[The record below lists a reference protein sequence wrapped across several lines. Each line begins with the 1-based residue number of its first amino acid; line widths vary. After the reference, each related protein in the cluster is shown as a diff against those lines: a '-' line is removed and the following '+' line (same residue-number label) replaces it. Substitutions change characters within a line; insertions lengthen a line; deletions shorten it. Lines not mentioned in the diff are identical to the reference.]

1 MEKKRFFLCTQTTAG
16 SGPVPC
22 QWLYLSQSPQGT
34 QRKTGIFVSSIVR
47 LTDPAHIS
55 FNSAISAYSND
66 RKGEGEMIKESKALY
81 LAEYTEKEKDIRL

>member
-1 MEKKRFFLCTQTTAG
+1 
-16 SGPVPC
+16 
-22 QWLYLSQSPQGT
+22 
-34 QRKTGIFVSSIVR
+34 VSSIVR

-66 RKGEGEMIKESKALY
+66 RKGEGEMIKVSKALY